1 MGRYR
6 SINRSRAGLAALEV
20 VLMTGLI
27 VPSLFF
33 LLYLGMRAMSVFLSL
48 LGTMVGSPLG

>member
-33 LLYLGMRAMSVFLSL
+33 LLYLGTRAMSVFLSL

>member
-1 MGRYR
+1 MGRHR